1 MSQHL
6 HTEVATLP
14 HGDKKNLATHN
25 QNIDTWRPHLFTVAV
40 TVKQSSRNVFLVT
53 AAFTHSDNSNYTHC
67 NTTHTYTQC

>member
-6 HTEVATLP
+6 HTEVAILP
-14 HGDKKNLATHN
+14 HGEKRTSTHN
-25 QNIDTWRPHLFTVAV
+25 QNIDTWRPHLLTVAV
-40 TVKQSSRNVFLVT
+40 TVKHSSSNVFLVT